1 MTATPHSQLCHRQ
14 RGAFSILTAFTLIV
28 LLLFLVLV
36 IDSGR
41 LYMEQRNLQKLADTA
56 ALESVSRLPQGHC
69 AAAPDDAQRFAEEN
83 ARRNH
88 FLQDLAAQSLTSQCV
103 ALHTHNGL
111 RQATPDPQGMAVQV
125 TVGQLVSTSLIRR
138 LAGLISRDIP
148 EHVSLQAV
156 AVAVRE
162 EPTAVFSIGSQL
174 LRLDNSRLL
183 GQLLRAVGVNV
194 NHLTLLDSQGLAD
207 TQVTPA
213 GLLQQLGVDIGIHQ
227 LKALSPQGLVDLV
240 DTEVGLLGLDELVA
254 VSLEL
259 VSDSVLQAELQALRQ
274 EILTNPILRDMEV
287 RLLGTDD
294 DPGLL
299 SLTSSPDANSGSA
312 LEAGINLG
320 ELLGVA
326 LLTGTRERGL
336 VIPDLNVLGL
346 AQVELGV
353 VEPPSIGIG
362 PVGTKAYNA
371 QIRLYIGVDTNQ
383 MLGGSLAWL
392 LNNVLGTRVNLPIW
406 IDLVSGDATLEAIRC
421 EQDTPTADIMVETD
435 ILNACVGVVP
445 DELKWS
451 TQNSCEASL
460 ANAELIRL
468 LHVPVLTGK
477 THLPALRHDELLTG
491 LEVGETVSTEPNPLA
506 LGNSV
511 SDLVSGLLDLL
522 SGLFRQPS
530 SDLGNH
536 PDLDYTT
543 AAQNTLIN
551 NLAKQYLEASK
562 VNGFYNVPTAVD
574 LVLNGSAEHDAQGNQ
589 LLPPLVSGDWWL
601 EKSIPTSCLL
611 VVCPQSQWHDG
622 SFTQAFQAY
631 VEPHG
636 LLDLLGISTLSNG
649 YQACGGL
656 LSALLAWNSCLEHN
670 LSKFLRD
677 KPGGISLSQT
687 QDGNSL
693 ANPGI
698 TSVNCSG
705 FLCWALKPVLELLKP
720 IFNGVGQLLNQ
731 VITDALGLELGR
743 SDVTLHSLSCG
754 APQLV
759 R

>member
-1 MTATPHSQLCHRQ
+1 MTAPPQLRHRQ

-194 NHLTLLDSQGLAD
+194 SHLTLLDSQGLAD

-259 VSDSVLQAELQALRQ
+259 VSDSVLKAELQVLRQ
-274 EILTNPILRDMEV
+274 EILANPILRDMEV

-336 VIPDLNVLGL
+336 VIPDLNILGL

-371 QIRLYIGVDTNQ
+371 QIRLYVQTSTSQ
-383 MLGGSLAWL
+383 ALGGLLGSLL
-392 LNNVLGTRVNLPIW
+392 GGVLSINLPLH
-406 IDLVSGDATLEAIRC
+406 IDLISGNATLEAINC
-421 EQDTPTADIMVETD
+421 AQDTPTADIRVATT
-435 ILNACVGVVP
+435 ILNACVGNVP
-445 DELKWS
+445 EPLKWS
-451 TQNSCEASL
+451 TSASCDASL
-460 ANAELIRL
+460 EDTDLVTL
-468 LHVPVLTGK
+468 LGTALVHDSLHT
-477 THLPALRHDELLTG
+477 PALNHHELL
-491 LEVGETVSTEPNPLA
+491 LDMIEGETVASAPNPLA
-506 LGNSV
+506 LNQTVQHLLDEITELLRNLSTSALSSLLGPLGSLLGELLGGLLGVLNTLIG
-511 SDLVSGLLDLL
+511 LVLTLLAPVLDLL
-522 SGLFRQPS
+522 RSL
-530 SDLGNH
+530 L
-536 PDLDYTT
+536 TT
-543 AAQNTLIN
+543 L
-551 NLAKQYLEASK
+551 L
-562 VNGFYNVPTAVD
+562 YNV
-574 LVLNGSAEHDAQGNQ
+574 
-589 LLPPLVSGDWWL
+589 
-601 EKSIPTSCLL
+601 
-611 VVCPQSQWHDG
+611 
-622 SFTQAFQAY
+622 
-631 VEPHG
+631 
-636 LLDLLGISTLSNG
+636 
-649 YQACGGL
+649 
-656 LSALLAWNSCLEHN
+656 
-670 LSKFLRD
+670 
-677 KPGGISLSQT
+677 
-687 QDGNSL
+687 
-693 ANPGI
+693 
-698 TSVNCSG
+698 
-705 FLCWALKPVLELLKP
+705 
-720 IFNGVGQLLNQ
+720 
-731 VITDALGLELGR
+731 LGLELGR